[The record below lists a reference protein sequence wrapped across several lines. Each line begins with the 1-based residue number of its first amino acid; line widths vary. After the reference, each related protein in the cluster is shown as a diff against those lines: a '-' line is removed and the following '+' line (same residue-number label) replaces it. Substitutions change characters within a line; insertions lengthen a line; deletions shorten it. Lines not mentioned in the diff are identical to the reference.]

1 MNPKSKIKNIHGFT
15 LIELLI
21 VVAIIAILAAIA
33 IPNFLAAQTRAK
45 VGRAKADMHS
55 IANALEA
62 YRTDNEAYPT
72 MIEPGFMG
80 GPPAIQGSE
89 LKWWYVPDSLSTPIA
104 YLSNAAILCP
114 FGGNYDKAPY
124 FPNGLWQRYGYEN
137 ILELS
142 QKAVT
147 WSVFQRRYPPVAFTW
162 SGPWRLQCIGPD
174 RLWNPSE
181 LYDPTNGIMSG
192 GDIIR
197 TQLDPEGNQPHTL
210 S

>member
-1 MNPKSKIKNIHGFT
+1 MKKYTQYGFT

-45 VGRAKADMHS
+45 VSRAKEDLRS
-55 IANALEA
+55 IGLALEA
-62 YRTDNEAYPT
+62 YRTDNETYPS
-72 MIEPGFMG
+72 MIAPGFMG
-80 GPPAIQGSE
+80 GPPPIQGTE
-89 LKWWYVPDSLSTPIA
+89 LKWWYVPDVLSTPIA
-104 YLSNAAILCP
+104 YISSSNLWCP

-124 FPNGLWQRYGYEN
+124 FPDEIWCRYGYEN
-137 ILELS
+137 IPELMS
-142 QKAVT
+142 KAQT
-147 WSVFQRRYPPVAFTW
+147 WSIFQRRYPAEAINW

-181 LYDPTNGIMSG
+181 LYDPSNGTISG

-197 TQLDPEGNQPHTL
+197 TQLDPTGNRPHTL
-210 S
+210 